1 MTLHQTGEAGKGTR
15 PLSWPSRKEAGGAW
29 CSLCEALCQGL
40 NALCGGYSF
49 TLDFLACQ
57 ALS

>member
-1 MTLHQTGEAGKGTR
+1 MVWLMRGSV
-15 PLSWPSRKEAGGAW
+15 P
-29 CSLCEALCQGL
+29 GL
-40 NALCGGYSF
+40 NAHCGGYSF